1 VSEENVQIVHR
12 AYQHVTTDLEMPPD
26 LYDSEVEVDSTD
38 VGVGNFGIIGG
49 LRAAHAALR
58 EYWDM
63 FEDFR
68 VEVEDVIYADQE
80 RVVTAVRDRGRIKGS
95 DAEISNRLF
104 HVWTLRDR
112 RVVRLSIHTDRDQA
126 LKAAGLS
133 E

>member
-1 VSEENVQIVHR
+1 
-12 AYQHVTTDLEMPPD
+12 MPPD
-26 LYDSEVEVDSTD
+26 LYDLEVEVDSTD
-38 VGVGNFGIIGG
+38 VGVGNFGIIRG

-58 EYWDM
+58 DYWDT

-68 VEVEDVIYADQE
+68 VEMEDVIYADQE

-112 RVVRLSIHTDRDQA
+112 RVVRLSIHTERDQA
-126 LKAAGLS
+126 LKAAGVS